1 MIIKRMTVLALS
13 GALVTG
19 SVGQAMADADGLV
32 GGIIGGIIGG
42 AIVNEGNRQRA
53 TTRAPSHAA
62 PTRTGISSAQRE
74 QNREVQ
80 VALNYFGFPVGTP
93 DGALGSRSRA
103 AIGQYQAVLGYAPTG
118 QLTDYER
125 MLLVGSYQRALAG
138 GAQTMQLAAANPMGL
153 KGLLV
158 SWRDEAAGAAVPMPA
173 PLPAPVVAP
182 PVAVAAPAPTAAPAP
197 AAPQP
202 VAAPA
207 PEAPALPAFGGQVA
221 AAAPGLP
228 NFMGGATG
236 QASLASYCN
245 KVNLVTSTNGGFVTL
260 TSMTDP
266 SVALGEQFCLARTYA
281 ISAGEELIAKLVGFT
296 PEQVAA
302 QCEGFGP
309 ALKDQVA
316 ALSLQP
322 RDEVLRSVSAFALA
336 SGMAPAQLAGT
347 AKICLS
353 VGYRTDNMDVAVG
366 SALLLVALG
375 SQPYGE
381 LLGHHLALG
390 YGASPRPDLA
400 VTWYSGALDAM
411 AGGTAAVFAPAQPE
425 RNALIRKAAFTLG
438 GRSDLLKNDAPVPA
452 ALPSFGLTVPGVT
465 AANP

>member
-1 MIIKRMTVLALS
+1 VWEYFGMFIKRMTVLALS
-13 GALVTG
+13 GALVAG

-42 AIVNEGNRQRA
+42 AIVNEGNKQRA
-53 TTRAPSHAA
+53 ASRPVYRTTR
-62 PTRTGISSAQRE
+62 SSGVSTAQRE

-80 VALNYFGFPVGTP
+80 VALNYFGFPVGAP

-103 AIGQYQAVLGYAPTG
+103 AIGQYQAVLGYSPTG

-125 MLLVGSYQRALAG
+125 VLLVGSYQRALAG
-138 GAQTMQLAAANPMGL
+138 GGQTMQQAAANPMGM

-158 SWRDEAAGAAVPMPA
+158 AWRDEAAGIP
-173 PLPAPVVAP
+173 
-182 PVAVAAPAPTAAPAP
+182 APAPTVVPAPALPQMALAPAP
-197 AAPQP
+197 APD
-202 VAAPA
+202 APA
-207 PEAPALPAFGGQVA
+207 AALPAFGAQT

-228 NFMGGATG
+228 NFMGGTAG

-260 TSMTDP
+260 ASMSDP
-266 SVALGEQFCLARTYA
+266 SVALGEQFCLARTYS
-281 ISAGEELIAKLVGFT
+281 ISAGEELITKLAGFT
-296 PEQVAA
+296 PEQVAT
-302 QCEGFGP
+302 QCAGFGP
-309 ALKDQVA
+309 ALRDQVS

-322 RDEVLRSVSAFALA
+322 RDEVLRSVSAFALN

-375 SQPYGE
+375 NQPYGE

-390 YGASPRPDLA
+390 YGASARPDLA
-400 VTWYSGALDAM
+400 VAWYRGALDAM
-411 AGGTAAVFAPAQPE
+411 ASGTQPVFAPAQPE
-425 RNALIRKAAFTLG
+425 RNDLIRKAAYTLG
-438 GRSDLLKNDAPVPA
+438 GRSDLLGTSNPVPA
-452 ALPSFGLTVPGVT
+452 ALPSFGLTVPGT
-465 AANP
+465 NSANP

>member
-1 MIIKRMTVLALS
+1 MFIKRMGVLALS
-13 GALVTG
+13 GALVAG

-42 AIVNEGNRQRA
+42 AIVNEGNRHRT
-53 TTRAPSHAA
+53 TTRAA
-62 PTRTGISSAQRE
+62 PVRTGISSAQRE

-80 VALNYFGFPVGTP
+80 VALNYFGFPVGAP

-125 MLLVGSYQRALAG
+125 VLLVGSYQRALAG
-138 GAQTMQLAAANPMGL
+138 GNQTMQLAAANPMGL

-158 SWRDEAAGAAVPMPA
+158 SWRDEAAGVSVPAPV
-173 PLPAPVVAP
+173 PLPAPVLAP
-182 PVAVAAPAPTAAPAP
+182 PVAVAAPAPVPAP
-197 AAPQP
+197 AMPQLA
-202 VAAPA
+202 AAPA
-207 PEAPALPAFGGQVA
+207 PEMPALPAFGGQAA

-228 NFMGGATG
+228 NFMGAAAG

-260 TSMTDP
+260 ASMSDP
-266 SVALGEQFCLARTYA
+266 SVALGEQFCLARTYS
-281 ISAGEELIAKLVGFT
+281 ISAGEELIAKLAGFT
-296 PEQVAA
+296 PDQVAA

-322 RDEVLRSVSAFALA
+322 RDEVLRSVSAFALS

-375 SQPYGE
+375 DQPYGE

-390 YGASPRPDLA
+390 YGASARPDLA
-400 VTWYSGALDAM
+400 VNWYSGALDAL
-411 AGGTAAVFAPAQPE
+411 AKGTPAVFAPAQPE
-425 RNALIRKAAFTLG
+425 RNDLIRKAAFTLG
-438 GRSDLLKNDAPVPA
+438 GRSDLLGGSAPVPA
-452 ALPSFGLTVPGVT
+452 ALPSFGLTVPGAP